1 MNKNMPKFYCIA
13 MLAVFYGGYHSS
25 VTAKTKTLPVVASLA
40 VDTVKSVT
48 LYAKIPVSSPLF
60 VVRAQ
65 IDAFNR
71 QDFKASMDT
80 IHPSSPG
87 FQTTRDFSKMLL
99 ERYQLRFKLQ
109 NTAIESIT
117 ADTAKVRFT
126 QTTKKITGPEF
137 RNNRIDGIHVLKKY
151 KGKWKIYDTKTIKI
165 EYLDN

>member
-1 MNKNMPKFYCIA
+1 MNKNIPKFYYIA
-13 MLAVFYGGYHSS
+13 MLAVFYGGYHRS
-25 VTAKTKTLPVVASLA
+25 VAAKTLPVVASLA

-60 VVRAQ
+60 VVQSQ
-65 IDAFNR
+65 IDALNR
-71 QDFKASMDT
+71 QDLKASMDAM
-80 IHPSSPG
+80 HPSSPA
-87 FQTTRDFSKMLL
+87 FQTTKDFGKMIF
-99 ERYQLRFKLQ
+99 ENYQLRFKLQ
-109 NTAIESIT
+109 STAIESIT

-137 RNNRIDGIHVLKKY
+137 RNNRVDGVHILKKY